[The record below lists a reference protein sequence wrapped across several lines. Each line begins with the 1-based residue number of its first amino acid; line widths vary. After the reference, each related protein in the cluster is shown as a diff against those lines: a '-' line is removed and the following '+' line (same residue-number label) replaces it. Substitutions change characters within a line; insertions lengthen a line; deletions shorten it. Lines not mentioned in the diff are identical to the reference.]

1 MVLSPYKWKEI
12 MRQYEPAHASS
23 YTKLGPDNRYKFAKG
38 TPTGAL
44 TREDEMWMDLLVV
57 SGMLVCVKDT
67 NPKPVREVPEVPTKT
82 IETPVLTKADILPQT
97 KPPIAREKGYQTHE
111 EFAAKIEVAKAVEKM
126 EETDESQERVLFDN
140 QEVQDFY
147 DFLKTLLGESVDE
160 MAMSVKAEYFK
171 PALVSLCGILELDKE
186 GTEFELARRLI
197 DWISL
202 ENYRNEEIIVTPEVE
217 VEPEPEAEAESIDPD
232 VQKFCEF
239 YETLKELP
247 EDEVMTAVKDE
258 YTKKPLVAL
267 AETLELDFDPTD
279 KKAII
284 VGHIIDWYNSK
295 GN

>member
-1 MVLSPYKWKEI
+1 
-12 MRQYEPAHASS
+12 MRQYEPACASS
-23 YTKLGPDNRYKFAKG
+23 YTKLGPDNRYRFEKG
-38 TPTGAL
+38 VPTGAL

-67 NPKPVREVPEVPTKT
+67 NPKPVREVLEVPAKN

-111 EFAAKIEVAKAVEKM
+111 EFAAKIEVAKAVEKI
-126 EETDESQERVLFDN
+126 EEIDESQERILFDN

-147 DFLKTLLGESVDE
+147 DFLTTLLGESVDE

-171 PALVSLCGILELDKE
+171 PALVSLCGILKLDKE

-202 ENYRNEEIIVTPEVE
+202 GNYRNETIEEIVIPEVKIEPEVE
-217 VEPEPEAEAESIDPD
+217 PVNPD
-232 VQKFCEF
+232 VLKFYEF
-239 YETLKELP
+239 YKTLEELP
-247 EDEVMTAVKDE
+247 EDEVITAVKDE
-258 YTKKPLVAL
+258 YTKKPLIAL
-267 AETLELDFDPTD
+267 AETLELDFDPVD

-284 VGHIIDWYNSK
+284 IGHIIDWYNSK